1 MEGMARKLWNERPHP
16 VTCKTRFHSRGGN
29 VELVVE
35 SFVTLD
41 TRAISLHGQNIQGMY
56 YSVPGTTALH

>member
-1 MEGMARKLWNERPHP
+1 MEGMARKLWNEKSHP
-16 VTCKTRFHSRGGN
+16 VKTRFHSRGGN

-35 SFVTLD
+35 LFVTLD